1 MRNFLL
7 GVFVLFTAGML
18 SAETLQ
24 FDCKPRRDR
33 ETPYRTFLVT
43 IFNADSDDAQS
54 EISYSMFPNKDA
66 LVPDSAGI
74 LDGFSQ
80 SETYST
86 HLSSR
91 YRNITIESGILGF
104 SWQRDTLQLQKRR
117 DTLYRGLFSFPEGSE
132 QLDLGWNSTLSLE
145 CDRIL

>member
-7 GVFVLFTAGML
+7 GVFVLSTAGVL

-43 IFNADSDDAQS
+43 IFNADSDEAQS
-54 EISYSMFPNKDA
+54 EVSYSMYPHNDS

-74 LDGFSQ
+74 LSGFSE

-86 HLSSR
+86 HLTSR
-91 YRNITIESGILGF
+91 YRNIDITGGNLGIT
-104 SWQRDTLQLQKRR
+104 WRRDTLQLQKRR
-117 DTLYRGLFSFPEGSE
+117 GTLYRGLFNFPEGSE
-132 QLDLGWNSTLSLE
+132 QLDLGWNSTLTLN